1 MKLSNLILIA
11 LLIGVI
17 VLLRADKRDSSGAA
31 ESFDRT
37 HAEQCR
43 KTDFGTDGYS

>member
-11 LLIGVI
+11 LLVGVI
-17 VLLRADKRDSSGAA
+17 MLHRADKRDSSGAA

-43 KTDFGTDGYS
+43 NCIFPEFY